1 MRCMYCGYKLFL
13 NFASGIIKCLNC
25 YKDFKMPE
33 VEVSQEAPAVAVV
46 EAVANTVAQPTPDN
60 ILEDVELAVSLI
72 KQLKEEIQKLPPGAL
87 DKFKM
92 LLHWVF

>member
-1 MRCMYCGYKLFL
+1 
-13 NFASGIIKCLNC
+13 
-25 YKDFKMPE
+25 MPE